1 MWSPLLAL
9 TSRTSDESA
18 KISPGW
24 PFTSSQE
31 CFFLK
36 SICGILTRTS
46 RTQRKY
52 FFGCL
57 KFHLWSPLLALTSR
71 TQDKS
76 SKIFKRVAFQK
87 HYRILFLLKFIYGIW
102 TRTSRT
108 QRKYFFGCLKFHLW
122 SPLLALTS
130 RTYKKSTKNF
140 TRVAFHKD

>member
-9 TSRTSDESA
+9 TSRTSDEST

-31 CFFLK
+31 CFLLK
-36 SICGILTRTS
+36 SKCGILTRTS
-46 RTQRKY
+46 RTYRKY

-57 KFHLWSPLLALTSR
+57 KFHLWSLLLALTSR

-87 HYRILFLLKFIYGIW
+87 QYKIFVSQIHIW
-102 TRTSRT
+102 HLDTDFTDL
-108 QRKYFFGCLKFHLW
+108 QKIFFGCLKFHLW

-130 RTYKKSTKNF
+130 RTYNKSTKNS
-140 TRVAFHKD
+140 TWVAFHKD